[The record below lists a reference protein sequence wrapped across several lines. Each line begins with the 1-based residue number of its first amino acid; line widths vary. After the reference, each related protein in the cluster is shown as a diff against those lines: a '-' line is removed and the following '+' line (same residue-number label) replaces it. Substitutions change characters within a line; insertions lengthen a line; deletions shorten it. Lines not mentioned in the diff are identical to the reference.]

1 MKVWCR
7 TGQRRRGGVGQSR
20 RAASGK
26 VASDRTASEKTASE
40 RTASEKTVS
49 YRPDVAQEGV
59 GLRHKAG
66 LGSGFWRNC
75 ERLDL
80 IGNGHGCC
88 AGGAQRVLFE
98 TN

>member
-7 TGQRRRGGVGQSR
+7 TGQSVGEE
-20 RAASGK
+20 ASGK

-49 YRPDVAQEGV
+49 YRPDVGQEGV

-66 LGSGFWRNC
+66 LGSGF
-75 ERLDL
+75 
-80 IGNGHGCC
+80 
-88 AGGAQRVLFE
+88 GATARD
-98 TN
+98 